1 MNQLL
6 FNTLK
11 KREGEMDLE
20 LKIYILFAVPMC
32 VYIAWIVMSASCV
45 LCVHVSVHR
54 YAEKFVLRAKHFVYF
69 YKLNRSLART

>member
-32 VYIAWIVMSASCV
+32 VYIA
-45 LCVHVSVHR
+45 
-54 YAEKFVLRAKHFVYF
+54 
-69 YKLNRSLART
+69 